1 MSTDG
6 RQAGGLM
13 SLDDY
18 AILYDNQWQ
27 ASVPKGPFPG
37 MLTNYTDDLL
47 FSMESLSLNPFRI
60 VRIDPSATLP
70 FVLNNSASISG
81 DSLESLQ
88 SDGRLFLSDMI
99 DQSELPTSAGKYTA
113 ACQAYFYIDKSSGDF
128 LPLAIKVHT
137 NSSSITYTP
146 EDSANDW
153 LMAKMLFN
161 MNNFGHAE
169 WYHLGATHALT
180 EIVYLAAI
188 RTLSDEHPVMAML
201 HRSKP
206 LLPPFR
212 GVPHS

>member
-1 MSTDG
+1 
-6 RQAGGLM
+6 
-13 SLDDY
+13 
-18 AILYDNQWQ
+18 
-27 ASVPKGPFPG
+27 

-60 VRIDPSATLP
+60 VRVAPSAALP
-70 FVLNNSASISG
+70 FAVNNSASISG

-88 SDGRLFLSDMI
+88 SDGRLFLSDMS
-99 DQSELPTSAGKYTA
+99 DQNELPTSSAGKYTA
-113 ACQAYFYIDKSSGDF
+113 PSQAYFYIANSTGDF
-128 LPLAIKVHT
+128 LPLAIKVQM
-137 NSSSITYTP
+137 NSSSLTYTP
-146 EDSANDW
+146 ADSTNDW

-188 RTLSDEHPVMAML
+188 RTLSDEHPAMAML

-206 LLPPFR
+206 LFQTF
-212 GVPHS
+212 SSFA

>member
-1 MSTDG
+1 
-6 RQAGGLM
+6 
-13 SLDDY
+13 LDDY
-18 AILYDNQWQ
+18 AILYDGQWQ

-47 FSMESLSLNPFRI
+47 FSMESLSLNPFRV

-70 FVLNNSASISG
+70 FEVDNTASISG
-81 DSLESLQ
+81 DSLETLQ
-88 SDGRLFLSDMI
+88 SDGRLFFSDMI
-99 DQSELPTSAGKYTA
+99 DQKELPTSAGKYTA

-137 NSSSITYTP
+137 NSSGITYTP
-146 EDSANDW
+146 EDSVNDW

-188 RTLSDEHPVMAML
+188 RSLSDEHPVMAML

-206 LLPPFR
+206 LLPPFP